1 MLGARTSRKLGTDRV
16 ERLLNDERVGAS
28 ARDDGR
34 AALLALFGELRGA
47 REDGEPDG
55 EGALTRSLGIASL
68 GTRASLS
75 DGLRGCGDDVVLLP
89 LRGCGDA
96 AVYGLVLFAA

>member
-1 MLGARTSRKLGTDRV
+1 LS
-16 ERLLNDERVGAS
+16 EERVGAS

-34 AALLALFGELRGA
+34 TLELADVLGELRGA

-55 EGALTRSLGIASL
+55 AGALTRSLGTASL

-75 DGLRGCGDDVVLLP
+75 DGLRGRGDEVDVLP